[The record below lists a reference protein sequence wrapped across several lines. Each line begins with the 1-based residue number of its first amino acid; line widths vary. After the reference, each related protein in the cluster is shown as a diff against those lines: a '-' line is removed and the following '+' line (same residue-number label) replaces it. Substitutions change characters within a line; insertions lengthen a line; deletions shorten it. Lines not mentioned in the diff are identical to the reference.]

1 MLLLEI
7 SWWGRDSQMVTYLNR
22 HLKKERMQTAM
33 PQGRSVF
40 YAGRQNR
47 KVTVDFSGA
56 MLDVIIANEIR
67 ESVRARALHCHV

>member
-1 MLLLEI
+1 
-7 SWWGRDSQMVTYLNR
+7 MVTYLNR

-47 KVTVDFSGA
+47 KVAVDFSGA

-67 ESVRARALHCHV
+67 ESVRARALHCHVQN